1 VAEGRRKIA
10 GVVRRSVFRTGAVI
24 LAAALAG
31 CATPTQQAPPP
42 AHSQDPFAV
51 WPPRMPSGIDLDM
64 VPLGRWAEYEE
75 TYLGSATIKERVAL
89 VAKGGD
95 GNTIETTTEM
105 KTGDKTVFASVF
117 MVGPDGALQV
127 TGNVF
132 QVSDADPMESPPVKP
147 SQLPYPRLDPKKLV
161 GVDTVR
167 VRAGTFRAK
176 HYRDRTEYGELVDFW
191 IDDSVGPIGLVK
203 LESEQRQHPTIRAG
217 FTYELVAVGNDA
229 VPQITKAPVP
239 FDAALWK
246 KRGLP
251 WTRQTRVGPQPPAK
265 VVE

>member
-1 VAEGRRKIA
+1 VGSMLRP
-10 GVVRRSVFRTGAVI
+10 GAFI

-31 CATPTQQAPPP
+31 CAATAQQAPPP
-42 AHSQDPFAV
+42 AQSDDAFAV

-64 VPLGRWAEYEE
+64 VPLGRLAEYEE
-75 TYLGSATIKERVAL
+75 TYLGAATIKERVAL

-105 KTGDKTVFASVF
+105 KAGDKTVFASVF
-117 MVGPDGALQV
+117 TLGPDGAVQV
-127 TGNVF
+127 TNSVF

-147 SQLPYPRLDPKKLV
+147 SQQPYPRVDPKKLV

-176 HYRDRTEYGELVDFW
+176 HYRDRSEYGELVDFW

-203 LESEQRQHPTIRAG
+203 LDSEQRQHPTIRAG

-229 VPQITKAPVP
+229 VQQVTKASIP
-239 FDAALWK
+239 FDAALLK

-265 VVE
+265 VVQ